1 MSKSPLPHLDKPDEE
16 TIDKMKSS
24 DYSKNQKVQDEIL
37 KFLEN
42 DKQLIKAIRK
52 EWFCDFQ
59 HCFVCYFCYH
69 CSYFANSIHIQ
80 IAITITA
87 IITVISCMKKR
98 VLKNIKSLFFC
109 FLVLP

>member
-1 MSKSPLPHLDKPDEE
+1 MSKNPLPHLDKPDEE

-52 EWFCDFQ
+52 DWLWTKGMVLINTALAFISVVIAFISLLVD
-59 HCFVCYFCYH
+59 
-69 CSYFANSIHIQ
+69 IH
-80 IAITITA
+80 
-87 IITVISCMKKR
+87 K
-98 VLKNIKSLFFC
+98 
-109 FLVLP
+109 

>member
-52 EWFCDFQ
+52 EWFWTKCIVIFNT
-59 HCFVCYFCYH
+59 VL
-69 CSYFANSIHIQ
+69 S
-80 IAITITA
+80 
-87 IITVISCMKKR
+87 VIS
-98 VLKNIKSLFFC
+98 VIIALISLI
-109 FLVLP
+109 VSIYK

>member
-1 MSKSPLPHLDKPDEE
+1 MSKNPLAHLDKPDEE

-52 EWFCDFQ
+52 EWFWTKGIVIFNT
-59 HCFVCYFCYH
+59 VL
-69 CSYFANSIHIQ
+69 S
-80 IAITITA
+80 
-87 IITVISCMKKR
+87 VIS
-98 VLKNIKSLFFC
+98 VIIALISLI
-109 FLVLP
+109 VSIYK

>member
-37 KFLEN
+37 KFLKN

-52 EWFCDFQ
+52 EWFWTKGIVIFNT
-59 HCFVCYFCYH
+59 VL
-69 CSYFANSIHIQ
+69 S
-80 IAITITA
+80 
-87 IITVISCMKKR
+87 VIS
-98 VLKNIKSLFFC
+98 VIIALISLI
-109 FLVLP
+109 VSIYK

>member
-52 EWFCDFQ
+52 EWFWTKGIVIFNT
-59 HCFVCYFCYH
+59 VL
-69 CSYFANSIHIQ
+69 S
-80 IAITITA
+80 
-87 IITVISCMKKR
+87 VIS
-98 VLKNIKSLFFC
+98 VIIALISLIVSIYKEQ
-109 FLVLP
+109 LLSLQ

>member
-1 MSKSPLPHLDKPDEE
+1 MSKNPLPHLDKPDEE

-52 EWFCDFQ
+52 EWFWTKGIVIFNT
-59 HCFVCYFCYH
+59 VL
-69 CSYFANSIHIQ
+69 SVISVIIALISLIVSIH
-80 IAITITA
+80 
-87 IITVISCMKKR
+87 K
-98 VLKNIKSLFFC
+98 
-109 FLVLP
+109 

>member
-1 MSKSPLPHLDKPDEE
+1 MSKNPLPHLDKLDEE

-52 EWFCDFQ
+52 EWFWTKGIMIFNT
-59 HCFVCYFCYH
+59 VL
-69 CSYFANSIHIQ
+69 S
-80 IAITITA
+80 
-87 IITVISCMKKR
+87 VIS
-98 VLKNIKSLFFC
+98 VIIALISLI
-109 FLVLP
+109 VSIYK

>member
-1 MSKSPLPHLDKPDEE
+1 MSKKPLPHLDKPDEE

-52 EWFCDFQ
+52 EWFWTKGIVIFNT
-59 HCFVCYFCYH
+59 VL
-69 CSYFANSIHIQ
+69 S
-80 IAITITA
+80 
-87 IITVISCMKKR
+87 VIS
-98 VLKNIKSLFFC
+98 VIIALISLI
-109 FLVLP
+109 VSIYK

>member
-1 MSKSPLPHLDKPDEE
+1 MSKNPLPHLDKPDEE

-52 EWFCDFQ
+52 EWFWAKGIVIFNT
-59 HCFVCYFCYH
+59 FL
-69 CSYFANSIHIQ
+69 S
-80 IAITITA
+80 
-87 IITVISCMKKR
+87 VIS
-98 VLKNIKSLFFC
+98 VIIALISLI
-109 FLVLP
+109 VSIYK

>member
-1 MSKSPLPHLDKPDEE
+1 MSKNPLPHLDKPDEE

-52 EWFCDFQ
+52 EWFWTKGIVIFNT
-59 HCFVCYFCYH
+59 VL
-69 CSYFANSIHIQ
+69 SVLSVIIALISLIVSIY
-80 IAITITA
+80 
-87 IITVISCMKKR
+87 K
-98 VLKNIKSLFFC
+98 
-109 FLVLP
+109 

>member
-1 MSKSPLPHLDKPDEE
+1 MSKNPLPHLDKPDEE

-52 EWFCDFQ
+52 EWLWTKGMVIINTALAFISVVIAFISLLVD
-59 HCFVCYFCYH
+59 
-69 CSYFANSIHIQ
+69 IH
-80 IAITITA
+80 
-87 IITVISCMKKR
+87 K
-98 VLKNIKSLFFC
+98 
-109 FLVLP
+109 

>member
-52 EWFCDFQ
+52 EWLWTKGIVIFNT
-59 HCFVCYFCYH
+59 VL
-69 CSYFANSIHIQ
+69 S
-80 IAITITA
+80 
-87 IITVISCMKKR
+87 VIS
-98 VLKNIKSLFFC
+98 VIIALISLI
-109 FLVLP
+109 VSIYK

>member
-1 MSKSPLPHLDKPDEE
+1 MSKNPLPHLDKPDEE

-52 EWFCDFQ
+52 EWFWTNGIVIFNT
-59 HCFVCYFCYH
+59 VL
-69 CSYFANSIHIQ
+69 S
-80 IAITITA
+80 
-87 IITVISCMKKR
+87 VIS
-98 VLKNIKSLFFC
+98 VIIALISLI
-109 FLVLP
+109 VSIYK

>member
-1 MSKSPLPHLDKPDEE
+1 MSKNPLPHLDKPNEE

-52 EWFCDFQ
+52 EWFWTKGIVIFNT
-59 HCFVCYFCYH
+59 VL
-69 CSYFANSIHIQ
+69 S
-80 IAITITA
+80 
-87 IITVISCMKKR
+87 VIS
-98 VLKNIKSLFFC
+98 VIIALISLI
-109 FLVLP
+109 VSIYK

>member
-24 DYSKNQKVQDEIL
+24 DYSKNQKVQDAIL

-52 EWFCDFQ
+52 EWFWIKGIVIFNT
-59 HCFVCYFCYH
+59 VL
-69 CSYFANSIHIQ
+69 SIVSVI
-80 IAITITA
+80 IAL
-87 IITVISCMKKR
+87 ISLIVSIYK
-98 VLKNIKSLFFC
+98 
-109 FLVLP
+109 

>member
-16 TIDKMKSS
+16 TIDKIKSS

-52 EWFCDFQ
+52 EWFWTKGIVIFNT
-59 HCFVCYFCYH
+59 VL
-69 CSYFANSIHIQ
+69 S
-80 IAITITA
+80 
-87 IITVISCMKKR
+87 VIS
-98 VLKNIKSLFFC
+98 VIIALISLI
-109 FLVLP
+109 VSIYK

>member
-37 KFLEN
+37 KL
-42 DKQLIKAIRK
+42 
-52 EWFCDFQ
+52 
-59 HCFVCYFCYH
+59 
-69 CSYFANSIHIQ
+69 

>member
-37 KFLEN
+37 KLLEN

-52 EWFCDFQ
+52 EWFWTKGIVIFNT
-59 HCFVCYFCYH
+59 VL
-69 CSYFANSIHIQ
+69 S
-80 IAITITA
+80 
-87 IITVISCMKKR
+87 VIS
-98 VLKNIKSLFFC
+98 VIIALISLI
-109 FLVLP
+109 VSIYK

>member
-1 MSKSPLPHLDKPDEE
+1 MSKSSLPHLDKPDEE

-52 EWFCDFQ
+52 EWFWTKGIVIFNT
-59 HCFVCYFCYH
+59 VL
-69 CSYFANSIHIQ
+69 S
-80 IAITITA
+80 
-87 IITVISCMKKR
+87 VIS
-98 VLKNIKSLFFC
+98 VIIALISLI
-109 FLVLP
+109 VSIYK

>member
-1 MSKSPLPHLDKPDEE
+1 MSKNPLPHLDKPDEE

-52 EWFCDFQ
+52 EWLWTKGIVIFNT
-59 HCFVCYFCYH
+59 VL
-69 CSYFANSIHIQ
+69 S
-80 IAITITA
+80 
-87 IITVISCMKKR
+87 VIS
-98 VLKNIKSLFFC
+98 VIIALISLI
-109 FLVLP
+109 VSIYK

>member
-1 MSKSPLPHLDKPDEE
+1 MSKNPLPHLDKPDEE

-52 EWFCDFQ
+52 EWFWTKD
-59 HCFVCYFCYH
+59 
-69 CSYFANSIHIQ
+69 IL
-80 IAITITA
+80 
-87 IITVISCMKKR
+87 VINGYSDHA
-98 VLKNIKSLFFC
+98 LI
-109 FLVLP
+109 FL